1 MSELLL
7 TSQWTKD
14 INPDPLTSAGPSPIF
29 GKARQAS
36 TTDNIVDLLCTVGA
50 WIVNASAMIAS
61 FEVAEFAASLS
72 AYDDNFSTRAV
83 VLWSV
88 TAVAWAAATSI
99 LVAVFRWAIKGNLRG
114 AEVEGAH
121 ESVKEGFQG

>member
-1 MSELLL
+1 MSESLL
-7 TSQWTKD
+7 TSQWAID
-14 INPDPLTSAGPSPIF
+14 INPDRLTSVGSSLVL
-29 GKARQAS
+29 GEARQAS
-36 TTDNIVDLLCTVGA
+36 TTDNIVDLACTVGA

-61 FEVAEFAASLS
+61 FEVSEFAASLS

-88 TAVAWAAATSI
+88 TAVAGAAATSI